1 MADVSKMVSDRI
13 AITRTVLSSLQ
24 VHGPEVSQELE
35 KILFPNGAP
44 AHLSVSELLGALADA
59 LHQSTEALREADLAH
74 AAELSDDE
82 APRAARDQGVIDL
95 RARLMSIRG
104 TLSSVFGSAIVTAY
118 GLAGD
123 TPEDADLL
131 LHRASSV
138 AGLLAERPLVEQ
150 PRQAGVSVD
159 AKALGHSLEEP
170 MKRLKIALGDV
181 RREERE
187 AQLTLKGRNEAAV
200 VWNSRYQG
208 VADAATGIFELVGQA
223 DLADRVRPTAR
234 RRVGMTEESDRPASP
249 TPAEEDEGRG

>member
-13 AITRTVLSSLQ
+13 AISRTVLSSLQ
-24 VHGPEVSQELE
+24 VHGPEVSQDLE
-35 KILFPNGAP
+35 KILFPSGAP
-44 AHLSVSELLGALADA
+44 AHLTVSELLGALAGA
-59 LHQSTEALREADLAH
+59 LHHATSALRDADLAH

-82 APRAARDQGVIDL
+82 APRAARDQGVLDL
-95 RARLMSIRG
+95 RARLMSLRG
-104 TLSSVFGSAIVTAY
+104 TLSSVFGSATVTAY

-138 AGLLAERPLVEQ
+138 AGLLAERPLVE
-150 PRQAGVSVD
+150 PPKQAGVTVD
-159 AKALGHSLEEP
+159 GKALGHSLEEP
-170 MKRLKIALGDV
+170 MKRLRAALGDV

-187 AQLTLKGRNEAAV
+187 AQLTLKQRNEAAA
-200 VWNSRYQG
+200 VWNTRYQG

-234 RRVGMTEESDRPASP
+234 RRAGATEESDLPASSA
-249 TPAEEDEGRG
+249 PAGEPV